1 MADLQDNWRI
11 VRATGE
17 ALKYGTDGLKTVLL
31 GLGRLIDEE
40 PWREYVYAD
49 GSVVKF
55 SSFAKF
61 VTSPKGLN
69 TTSAR
74 IKSLI
79 ASDIELL
86 DKFDQALSSQQGERR
101 DLAVAKTSE
110 RVDMLVEP
118 DVDDF
123 PANSE
128 DTGNFVENVNEI
140 SPSRSTGTS
149 RQAALRRLRKDAPE
163 YHAKVIAGEMSAH
176 RAMIDSG
183 LRQPPPKV
191 RVQKTA
197 SIPEIAA
204 VLRNQLSRDELLEL
218 LKLLSS

>member
-1 MADLQDNWRI
+1 VTDLQENWRI

-31 GLGRLIDEE
+31 GLARLIDEE

-55 SSFAKF
+55 GSFAKF
-61 VTSPKGLN
+61 VTSTKGLN
-69 TTSAR
+69 TTPVR
-74 IKSLI
+74 IRSLI

-86 DKFDQALSSQQGERR
+86 DKLDQALGSHQGERR
-101 DLAVAKTSE
+101 DLAAAHGRE
-110 RVDMLVEP
+110 RVNVSIAPP
-118 DVDDF
+118 DGALHVDAD
-123 PANSE
+123 
-128 DTGNFVENVNEI
+128 DGNIVDPVNEV
-140 SPSRSTGTS
+140 PDLRPTGTS

-163 YHAKVIAGEMSAH
+163 YHAKVIAGEMSAN

-183 LRQPPPKV
+183 LRPPPPKV

-197 SIPEIAA
+197 SVPEIAA
-204 VLRNQLSRDELLEL
+204 VLRSQLTRDELIEL

>member
-1 MADLQDNWRI
+1 MTFSAS
-11 VRATGE
+11 A
-17 ALKYGTDGLKTVLL
+17 GLKTVLL
-31 GLGRLIDEE
+31 GLARLIDEE

-49 GSVVKF
+49 GSVVTF
-55 SSFAKF
+55 GSFAKF

-69 TTSAR
+69 TTPAR

-86 DKFDQALSSQQGERR
+86 DKFDQAFGSRQGERR
-101 DLAVAKTSE
+101 DLPAAHGHE
-110 RVDMLVEP
+110 RVDVSIDPPGGAPHVSSDDGDFVGDINEVP
-118 DVDDF
+118 D
-123 PANSE
+123 PR
-128 DTGNFVENVNEI
+128 
-140 SPSRSTGTS
+140 PTGTS

-163 YHAKVIAGEMSAH
+163 YHAKVIAGEISAN

-183 LRQPPPKV
+183 LRPPPPKV

-204 VLRNQLSRDELLEL
+204 VLRSQLTRDELVEL